1 MLIYFYI
8 SKKWIRPKSRLVKK
22 MSKNSTNKKMCS
34 NTTIFRSERTK
45 IYYSFYRGIAFGAAE
60 GNYIIWMFEGRLE
73 LPTSWFSITRSNQL
87 SYSNFS
93 NVSNL
98 LLGLYLWKGE
108 NFINLWNLNDWKG
121 EKGIR
126 TLDTGVCRFSKPMR
140 STTLPFLLVTSFNH
154 LYSIEV

>member
-8 SKKWIRPKSRLVKK
+8 SKKWIRPKSRLVGK
-22 MSKNSTNKKMCS
+22 MSKSSTNKKMCS
-34 NTTIFRSERTK
+34 NTTIFRPEGTK
-45 IYYSFYRGIAFGAAE
+45 IYYLFYRGIALE
-60 GNYIIWMFEGRLE
+60 RRKVTIWMFEGRLE

-87 SYSNFS
+87 SYSNFT

-140 STTLPFLLVTSFNH
+140 STTLPFLLVILQVFTLFF
-154 LYSIEV
+154 YQK